1 MKNLKIVQD
10 KYTLEVDFDAETGVL
25 RMAGSSYPE
34 NAAEFF
40 SPLYDWLGTYICEV
54 GRSLHLDF
62 ELDYLNTSSTK
73 CIMEILEILEAYQKD
88 SGVVEVNW
96 HYAEDDEDILE
107 MGEEIVEDIEL
118 TVNFLSYQ
126 GD

>member
-1 MKNLKIVQD
+1 MKNLKIVED

-34 NAAEFF
+34 NSAEFF
-40 SPLYDWLGTYICEV
+40 SPLYDWLGTYIHEV
-54 GRSLHLDF
+54 GKSLHLDF
-62 ELDYLNTSSTK
+62 KLDYLNTSSTK
-73 CIMEILEILEAYQKD
+73 CIMEVLEILEAYQRD

-96 HYAEDDEDILE
+96 YYAEDDEDILE

-118 TVNFLSYQ
+118 TVTFLSY
-126 GD
+126 